1 MIAKK
6 LRIPDNLFSQK
17 QTGQTHSDYFQLKAF
32 PNDCGHNRFGA
43 VVGTNVDKL
52 SVRRHFW
59 KRLIL
64 NASASQ
70 LNSGNDFIIA
80 AKPALGKI
88 SKKEAEEELK
98 KIFSEFRNKNKNKK

>member
-17 QTGQTHSDYFQLKAF
+17 PAGQVHTDYFQLKTF

-43 VVGTNVDKL
+43 VVGLKVDKL
-52 SVRRHFW
+52 SVKRHFW
-59 KRLIL
+59 KRFIL
-64 NASASQ
+64 NKSTSQ
-70 LNSGNDFIIA
+70 PNSGNDFIIF
-80 AKPALGKI
+80 AKPSLGKI

-98 KIFSEFRNKNKNKK
+98 KIFSEFRNKDKNKK